1 MTKEEIRAYNEANM
15 ANAMKETAESFGL
28 KLEEEFLLKG
38 SLHKYKFTE
47 DGLMCFLNWGTE
59 WIPADLNEL
68 VAGKYTIIK
77 HKPILTDIEKEYLLN
92 IIKPFRDSVVT
103 IAKCNCYGDCAYFIQ
118 IMVIQNNRPEYINL
132 PYFEK
137 GRMYRGMKTNKEYT
151 LEKLDL

>member
-1 MTKEEIRAYNEANM
+1 MP
-15 ANAMKETAESFGL
+15 ESKAREVAQLFGL
-28 KLEEEFLLKG
+28 ELEEEFSTKD

-59 WIPADLNEL
+59 WIPADPNEL
-68 VAGKYTIIK
+68 IAGKCTIIR
-77 HKPILTDIEKEYLLN
+77 HKSILTEQEKEYLLN

-103 IAKCNCYGDCAYFIQ
+103 ITKCDGNDDEYYIKITVKQKSSF
-118 IMVIQNNRPEYINL
+118 EYIIL

-151 LEKLDL
+151 LKKLDL

>member
-1 MTKEEIRAYNEANM
+1 MIENK
-15 ANAMKETAESFGL
+15 MKEVAKLLGVE
-28 KLEEEFLLKG
+28 LEEEFLLKG

-47 DGLMCFLNWGTE
+47 DGLMCFLNGGTE
-59 WIPADLNEL
+59 WIPDDLNEL
-68 VAGKYTIIK
+68 IAGKCTIIK

-118 IMVIQNNRPEYINL
+118 IKVIQNKRPEYINL

-151 LEKLDL
+151 IDKLDL

>member
-1 MTKEEIRAYNEANM
+1 MPESKAKEVAQL
-15 ANAMKETAESFGL
+15 FGL
-28 KLEEEFLLKG
+28 ELEEEFLIKIKD

-47 DGLMCFLNWGTE
+47 DGLMYLLNWGNE
-59 WIPADLNEL
+59 WIPGDPNKLI
-68 VAGKYTIIK
+68 AGKCTIIK
-77 HKPILTDIEKEYLLN
+77 HKSILTDIEKEYLSN
-92 IIKPFRDSVVT
+92 SIKPFRDSVVT

-118 IMVIQNNRPEYINL
+118 IKVIQNNRPEYINL

>member
-1 MTKEEIRAYNEANM
+1 MPESKAKEVAQL
-15 ANAMKETAESFGL
+15 FGL
-28 KLEEEFLLKG
+28 ELEEEFLLKG

-47 DGLMCFLNWGTE
+47 DGLMCFLNCGTE
-59 WIPADLNEL
+59 WIPDDLNKL
-68 VAGKYTIIK
+68 IAGKCTIIK
-77 HKPILTDIEKEYLLN
+77 HKPILTDIEKEYLSN
-92 IIKPFRDSVVT
+92 IIRPFRDSVVT

-118 IMVIQNNRPEYINL
+118 IKVIQNKRPEYINL

>member
-1 MTKEEIRAYNEANM
+1 MPESKAKEVAQL
-15 ANAMKETAESFGL
+15 FGL
-28 KLEEEFLLKG
+28 ELEEEFLIKD

-47 DGLMCFLNWGTE
+47 DGLMCFPNWGTE
-59 WIPADLNEL
+59 WIPDDLNEL
-68 VAGKYTIIK
+68 VAGKHTIIK
-77 HKPILTDIEKEYLLN
+77 HKSILTNIEKEYLSN

-118 IMVIQNNRPEYINL
+118 IKVIQNNRSEYINL

>member
-1 MTKEEIRAYNEANM
+1 MPESKAKEVAQL
-15 ANAMKETAESFGL
+15 FGL
-28 KLEEEFLLKG
+28 ELEEEFLIKD

-47 DGLMCFLNWGTE
+47 DGLMCFPNWGTE
-59 WIPADLNEL
+59 WIPDNDLNEL
-68 VAGKYTIIK
+68 VAGKQTIIK
-77 HKPILTDIEKEYLLN
+77 HKPILTDIEKDYLSN

-118 IMVIQNNRPEYINL
+118 IKVIQNNRSEYINL

-137 GRMYRGMKTNKEYT
+137 GRMYRGMKTNKEYN

>member
-1 MTKEEIRAYNEANM
+1 MPESKAKEVAQL
-15 ANAMKETAESFGL
+15 FGL
-28 KLEEEFLLKG
+28 ELEEEFLIKG

-47 DGLMCFLNWGTE
+47 DGLMCFLNWGIE
-59 WIPADLNEL
+59 WIPDNPNKLI
-68 VAGKYTIIK
+68 AGKCTIIK
-77 HKPILTDIEKEYLLN
+77 HKPILTDMEKEYLSN

-118 IMVIQNNRPEYINL
+118 IKVIQNNRSEYINL

>member
-1 MTKEEIRAYNEANM
+1 MPESKAKEVAQL
-15 ANAMKETAESFGL
+15 FGL
-28 KLEEEFLLKG
+28 ELEEDFLLKD

-59 WIPADLNEL
+59 WIPDDPNKLI
-68 VAGKYTIIK
+68 AGKCTIIK
-77 HKPILTDIEKEYLLN
+77 HKPILTDMEKEYLSN
-92 IIKPFRDSVVT
+92 IIKPFRDSVIT

-118 IMVIQNNRPEYINL
+118 IKVIQNNRSEYINL

>member
-1 MTKEEIRAYNEANM
+1 MPESKAKEVAQL
-15 ANAMKETAESFGL
+15 FGL
-28 KLEEEFLLKG
+28 ELEEEFLIKG

-59 WIPADLNEL
+59 WIPDDPNKLI
-68 VAGKYTIIK
+68 AGKCTIIR
-77 HKPILTDIEKEYLLN
+77 HKSILTNIEKEYLSN
-92 IIKPFRDSVVT
+92 IIKPFRDKVIS
-103 IAKCNCYGDCAYFIQ
+103 IAKCNCYGDGAYFIQ
-118 IMVIQNNRPEYINL
+118 IKVIQNNRSEYINL

>member
-1 MTKEEIRAYNEANM
+1 MPESKAKEVA
-15 ANAMKETAESFGL
+15 KLFGL
-28 KLEEEFLLKG
+28 ELEEEFAIKG

-59 WIPADLNEL
+59 WIPDDLNEL
-68 VAGKYTIIK
+68 IAGKCTIIK
-77 HKPILTDIEKEYLLN
+77 HKPILTNIEKDYLSY

-118 IMVIQNNRPEYINL
+118 IKVIQNNRPEYINL

>member
-1 MTKEEIRAYNEANM
+1 MPESKAKEVAQL
-15 ANAMKETAESFGL
+15 FGL
-28 KLEEEFLLKG
+28 ELEEEFLIKD

-47 DGLMCFLNWGTE
+47 DGLMCFPNWGTE
-59 WIPADLNEL
+59 WIPDYDLNEL
-68 VAGKYTIIK
+68 VAGKHTIIK
-77 HKPILTDIEKEYLLN
+77 HKPILTNIEKDYLSN

-118 IMVIQNNRPEYINL
+118 IKVIQNNRPEYINL